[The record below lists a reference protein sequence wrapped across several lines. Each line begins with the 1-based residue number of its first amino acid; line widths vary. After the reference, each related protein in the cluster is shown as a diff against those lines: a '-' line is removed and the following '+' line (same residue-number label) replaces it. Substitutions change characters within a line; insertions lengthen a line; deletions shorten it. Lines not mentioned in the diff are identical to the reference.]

1 LLAYLKDSNDIDYV
15 IVYMRS
21 RAFRDSTDAGIT
33 KRALSLLG
41 IRIVSCK
48 EDFGQGPVADAMETV
63 SDAFNELQVRQN
75 GEDIKAKL
83 RHKALNGGTI
93 SRAKVGY
100 LNIRADFEGRLFNS
114 IGLDPVR
121 APLIRQAWELYSTGE
136 YSIDLLHITMADL
149 GLTNRPTHRWPREQA
164 VSANKLHQM
173 LSDPYYAGW
182 VTVDGR
188 LIRGQHEAIVSQDLF
203 DRVQDVLDTR
213 SRRGQRDRILTH
225 YLKGTMF
232 CDRCDKAGRT
242 SRLIYTEAKGRN
254 GEYYGYYLCRGRQ
267 QGFCDLP
274 HLPVGLV
281 EDAITRNYRT
291 LRVPDGFAAE
301 IEQLLETT
309 MADQLQLTR
318 EVHESLAKQLG
329 KLDVREERLID
340 LAADGVLSRTKI
352 QQRSNA
358 IQLERRRIQ
367 SSMADTTAELA
378 LGAER
383 LRSCLK
389 LVTEP
394 ADMYE
399 HAPDPGRR
407 QLNRTFYQRF
417 YLDDLKSQ
425 AQITVTKYVLNPPF
439 EEIRNASQTYL
450 VRRDAPKDLSRVTTD
465 KFPDLTAGESEN
477 YRTLL
482 LADIFS
488 VSGSSNRVLVEL
500 RGLEPLTPSL
510 RTRCATSCA
519 TAPWCGRNFNTAA
532 RRVRND
538 RNRRCPRSSSH
549 RPNEQRFLVGW
560 CDFTVV
566 STTRTT
572 RYIRWRD
579 LRWRCDVSGASG
591 AATFHKL
598 VELAV
603 VNHAVKGQHA
613 GRPWPGGLDRH
624 GHGIHGL
631 CLEGVC
637 GRRHRNGCPAQQV
650 GLSRRLDRL
659 GDLGRSSHRR
669 HDHRLRLGLVLE
681 VGRTPGVGMSSTCGR
696 STRLRICA
704 TGDTFGHRHAT
715 QPRYVGE
722 QGGNNA
728 RDAPPRQ
735 DGQGGQR

>member
-1 LLAYLKDSNDIDYV
+1 MTASSTRPTSESQPDRVKRAVLYLRVSTPRQMHTAINVDPDGNSIATQRETCLAKASSLSATIAAEFVEPGNSAQSIEKRPVFKQLLAYLRDSNDVDYV

-21 RAFRDSTDAGIT
+21 RAFRNSTDAGIT

-121 APLIRQAWELYSTGE
+121 APLIAQAWELYSTGE

-182 VTVDGR
+182 VTVDGQ
-188 LIRGQHEAIVSQDLF
+188 LIRGQHEAIISQDLF

-267 QGFCDLP
+267 KGFCDLP

-291 LRVPDGFAAE
+291 LRVPDGFAADV
-301 IEQLLETT
+301 EQLLETT

-318 EVHESLAKQLG
+318 EVHEALTKQLA

-399 HAPDPGRR
+399 HAPDSGRR

-417 YLDDLKSQ
+417 YLDDLESQ
-425 AQITVTKYVLNPPF
+425 AQITVTKDVLNPPF
-439 EEIRNASQTYL
+439 EEIRDAIQTYL
-450 VRRDAPKDLSRVTTD
+450 GRRDTPRDLIRVTTD
-465 KFPDLTAGESEN
+465 KIPDLTAGDSEN
-477 YRTLL
+477 YRTPL

-488 VSGSSNRVLVEL
+488 VSGSSNRVLVEP
-500 RGLEPLTPSL
+500 RGLEPLTPACKL
-510 RTRCATSCA
+510 
-519 TAPWCGRNFNTAA
+519 AA
-532 RRVRND
+532 ESAFPVAEPARHPGD
-538 RNRRCPRSSSH
+538 GSRNRLTLRSLPYFSGVRYSSS
-549 RPNEQRFLVGW
+549 RGSR
-560 CDFTVV
+560 
-566 STTRTT
+566 S
-572 RYIRWRD
+572 I
-579 LRWRCDVSGASG
+579 SGDTSSVATPAPPASG
-591 AATFHKL
+591 QDA
-598 VELAV
+598 
-603 VNHAVKGQHA
+603 
-613 GRPWPGGLDRH
+613 
-624 GHGIHGL
+624 
-631 CLEGVC
+631 
-637 GRRHRNGCPAQQV
+637 
-650 GLSRRLDRL
+650 LS
-659 GDLGRSSHRR
+659 
-669 HDHRLRLGLVLE
+669 V
-681 VGRTPGVGMSSTCGR
+681 
-696 STRLRICA
+696 
-704 TGDTFGHRHAT
+704 
-715 QPRYVGE
+715 
-722 QGGNNA
+722 
-728 RDAPPRQ
+728 
-735 DGQGGQR
+735 